1 MLEDAGWSPDV
12 GRGRLRWRRFA
23 GQRLLAGA
31 GRALANGKAAARW
44 LLLGEQHLDGAHAR
58 LGIARRSQKWTQRVE
73 RCVEWLAGSVWQA
86 KSRAGGPLAGWA
98 TPVTVF
104 PAAPLGGQDEFLVA
118 LDDATMAAMG
128 AEAALE
134 ELMEESVPAVMVLCE
149 EIMYLAPLT
158 TEDDKLLG
166 LSLEM
171 ARAASTAAEH
181 TLQRALAVEAD
192 IDKLVA
198 HISVRAGKIGS
209 VRAAVAKQQTGD
221 WSASGGPS
229 RSKEGVGGG
238 TILP

>member
-58 LGIARRSQKWTQRVE
+58 WGIARRSQKWTQRVE
-73 RCVEWLAGSVWQA
+73 RRVEWLAGSVWQA

-118 LDDATMAAMG
+118 LEDATMAAMG

-134 ELMEESVPAVMVLCE
+134 ERWRSRFRRSWFSV
-149 EIMYLAPLT
+149 
-158 TEDDKLLG
+158 K
-166 LSLEM
+166 
-171 ARAASTAAEH
+171 
-181 TLQRALAVEAD
+181 
-192 IDKLVA
+192 
-198 HISVRAGKIGS
+198 
-209 VRAAVAKQQTGD
+209 
-221 WSASGGPS
+221 
-229 RSKEGVGGG
+229 RSC
-238 TILP
+238 TWRP

>member
-1 MLEDAGWSPDV
+1 MGGGRVLEDAGWSPDV

-58 LGIARRSQKWTQRVE
+58 WGIARRSPKWTQRVE

-134 ELMEESVPAVMVLCE
+134 ELWRSRP
-149 EIMYLAPLT
+149 T
-158 TEDDKLLG
+158 TC
-166 LSLEM
+166 
-171 ARAASTAAEH
+171 
-181 TLQRALAVEAD
+181 
-192 IDKLVA
+192 
-198 HISVRAGKIGS
+198 
-209 VRAAVAKQQTGD
+209 
-221 WSASGGPS
+221 SGG
-229 RSKEGVGGG
+229 RGRH
-238 TILP
+238 